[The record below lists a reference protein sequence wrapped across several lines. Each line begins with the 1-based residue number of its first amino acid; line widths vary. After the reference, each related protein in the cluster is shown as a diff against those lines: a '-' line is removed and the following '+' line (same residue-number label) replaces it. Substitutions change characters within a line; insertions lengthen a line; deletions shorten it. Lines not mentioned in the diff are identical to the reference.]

1 MVTVVPSWPSSLVQ
15 TRAVLHHLA
24 EGLLVLDLDGNVLYM
39 NPAALQILETQYDE
53 GESRFADYFDLF
65 SVTDLHGRSI
75 SPEDWPLARVL
86 RGEGVEREV
95 LRVQIRASGV
105 VKVLK
110 FSGTLIRE
118 DTSFALLTFEDVTAQ
133 KAAESRFATAFR
145 ASPVP
150 SVIARLPDGVV
161 LSVNESF
168 QELSCCESEGM
179 LYRRLVELPCFVSRK
194 TVDLILSDLHEG
206 AKNVDYETQLASQ
219 TGTPRQVLV
228 AAQAIEFDGS
238 ACGLLTFVD
247 VTERRH
253 MEQRLVDTINGVMQD
268 FTTFHHAV
276 IQNLSKL
283 QIEDSGTEDVQRL
296 TKRERAVLMQLATGR
311 DNVAIA
317 DELNISCK
325 TVRNYVT
332 RINKKLGVGSRGE
345 AIVWARKHGLLPLEN
360 ISYPMVEFGR

>member
-15 TRAVLHHLA
+15 TRAVLRHLA
-24 EGLLVLDLDGNVLYM
+24 EGLIISDLDGNVLYM

-53 GESRFADYFDLF
+53 GVSRFADYFDLF
-65 SVTDLHGRSI
+65 SVTDQHSRSI

-86 RGEGVEREV
+86 RGESVEREV

-110 FSGTLIRE
+110 LNGKLIRE
-118 DTSFALLTFEDVTAQ
+118 DTCFALLTFEDVTAQ
-133 KAAESRFATAFR
+133 KAAESRFVTAFR

-161 LSVNESF
+161 LSVNDSF
-168 QELSCCESEGM
+168 QELSRCEREDM
-179 LYRRLVELPCFVSRK
+179 LYRRLVELPCFVSRE
-194 TVDLILSDLHEG
+194 TIDIILSDLHEG
-206 AKNVDYETQLASQ
+206 AELVDSETQLSFR
-219 TGTPRQVLV
+219 TGTPRHVVV

-238 ACGLLTFVD
+238 ACALLTFVD
-247 VTERRH
+247 VTERRQ
-253 MEQRLVDTINGVMQD
+253 MEQRLVDTINSVMQD

-276 IQNLSKL
+276 IQSLSKL
-283 QIEDSGTEDVQRL
+283 QIEDSRSEDVQRL
-296 TKRERAVLMQLATGR
+296 TNRERAILMQLATGR

-345 AIVWARKHGLLPLEN
+345 AIVWARKHGLLPLEDVSFPT
-360 ISYPMVEFGR
+360 IEFGR